1 MPSDS
6 TSVASAAAADASTT
20 EADDTGHTPQQQ
32 QHHQQQQRSVL
43 RCGDAWGG
51 LYRPTLYPGRG
62 RFVEGDIRDICCDFV
77 LLLCNRIITATAASS
92 NNTSRGGGS
101 GGGGSSG
108 QGESTENSRGSN
120 CNDEVQPLSDAASKG
135 ACISEAVPSA
145 TRDAC
150 EAQERLQQQQQPV
163 PQQQPSC
170 LPMEGSLELFMGVA
184 VKRAAC
190 SLAKSIPL
198 EDSQDVCAFFSTVWE
213 TLFLQEHPFVF
224 PKRTEPEEE
233 EADSFELDSVL
244 SAAAKAFQASMETID
259 EAAHALARAAADA
272 ASKADLTAEEL
283 LLAQRAALLYLLL
296 WIYYTQPVLPTSSE
310 ETMRKC
316 TGSLPAAP
324 LPHAF
329 HLSVGKLLR
338 SRDTALARGKISRE
352 ACTETLALR
361 TQRSLAQTAE
371 QRLPAFPPSARL
383 TQEVKETPVVTAR
396 VMCGDRFVGCCG
408 VGTGHALVRLSQRC
422 ISLRCLADVPRVCK
436 YLYAC
441 GAFNFSL
448 LKQRPPL
455 DFHID
460 RFGLPLDV
468 SRRLLLQTEL
478 KRPLVLQKPLAR
490 VLSQELHGALEP
502 LLRRLPRSA
511 AVQHRGGSSLELSES
526 LREIDGLL
534 REIEKELPAFLQQD
548 TSNSG

>member
-1 MPSDS
+1 MRGE
-6 TSVASAAAADASTT
+6 AST
-20 EADDTGHTPQQQ
+20 GLPSIQ
-32 QHHQQQQRSVL
+32 
-43 RCGDAWGG
+43 GG
-51 LYRPTLYPGRG
+51 
-62 RFVEGDIRDICCDFV
+62 E
-77 LLLCNRIITATAASS
+77 
-92 NNTSRGGGS
+92 
-101 GGGGSSG
+101 GGGSSG

-329 HLSVGKLLR
+329 HLSVG
-338 SRDTALARGKISRE
+338 
-352 ACTETLALR
+352 
-361 TQRSLAQTAE
+361 
-371 QRLPAFPPSARL
+371 
-383 TQEVKETPVVTAR
+383 
-396 VMCGDRFVGCCG
+396 
-408 VGTGHALVRLSQRC
+408 TGHALVRLSQRC

-478 KRPLVLQKPLAR
+478 
-490 VLSQELHGALEP
+490 
-502 LLRRLPRSA
+502 
-511 AVQHRGGSSLELSES
+511 
-526 LREIDGLL
+526 
-534 REIEKELPAFLQQD
+534 
-548 TSNSG
+548 